1 MNGESSMRNKRLL
14 INEDAIE
21 AIKSVVTNLTLDL
34 HRHDIGRDIA
44 PDNKNKETQL
54 NSLNMVLNQW
64 NT

>member
-1 MNGESSMRNKRLL
+1 MRNKRLL

-44 PDNKNKETQL
+44 PDNKNKEDQL

>member
-1 MNGESSMRNKRLL
+1 MEKVDMRHKRLL
-14 INEDAIE
+14 VNETAILAIE
-21 AIKSVVTNLTLDL
+21 SVVKDLQLDL

-44 PDNKNKETQL
+44 PDVVRKESQL

>member
-1 MNGESSMRNKRLL
+1 MRNKRLL

-44 PDNKNKETQL
+44 PDNKNKEAQL